1 MLNIIISYITGV
13 ITGLDN
19 SSLNI
24 YELIEW
30 FDTYNK
36 VANVIEFV
44 MTAIAVIIPFII
56 AYKITY
62 MVADSILNEKTQD

>member
-1 MLNIIISYITGV
+1 MLNIITSYITGV

-30 FDTYNK
+30 FNTYNK
-36 VANVIEFV
+36 VSNAIEFI
-44 MTAIAVIIPFII
+44 MTAVSVIIPFII
-56 AYKITY
+56 AYKITK
-62 MVADSILNEKTQD
+62 MVVDSILNEKTRG

>member
-1 MLNIIISYITGV
+1 MLNIITSYITGV

-36 VANVIEFV
+36 VSNVIEFI
-44 MTAIAVIIPFII
+44 MTAVSVIIPFII
-56 AYKITY
+56 AYKITK
-62 MVADSILNEKTQD
+62 MVVDSILNEKTQV

>member
-1 MLNIIISYITGV
+1 MLNIITSYITGV

-36 VANVIEFV
+36 VSNAIEFI
-44 MTAIAVIIPFII
+44 MTAVSVIIPFII
-56 AYKITY
+56 AYKITK
-62 MVADSILNEKTQD
+62 MVVDSILNEKTQG

>member
-1 MLNIIISYITGV
+1 MLNIITSYITGV

-36 VANVIEFV
+36 VSNAIEFI
-44 MTAIAVIIPFII
+44 MTAASVIIPFII
-56 AYKITY
+56 AYKITK
-62 MVADSILNEKTQD
+62 MVVDSILNEKTQG

>member
-1 MLNIIISYITGV
+1 MLNIITSYITGV

-36 VANVIEFV
+36 VSKVIEFI
-44 MTAIAVIIPFII
+44 MTAVSVIIPFII
-56 AYKITY
+56 AYKITK
-62 MVADSILNEKTQD
+62 MVVDSILNEKTQG